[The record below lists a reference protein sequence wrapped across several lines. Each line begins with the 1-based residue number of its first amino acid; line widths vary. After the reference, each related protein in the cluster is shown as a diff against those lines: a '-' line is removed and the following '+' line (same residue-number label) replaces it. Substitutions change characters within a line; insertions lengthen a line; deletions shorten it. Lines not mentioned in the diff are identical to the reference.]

1 LALRD
6 QREQP
11 ALFVRSGQ
19 TARHRRNV
27 EFSSADTGQM
37 TDHPNGGAAQAYLVN
52 LIPQATR

>member
-1 LALRD
+1 
-6 QREQP
+6 
-11 ALFVRSGQ
+11 VRSGQ